1 MEALRKLRS
10 ALSLAVALS
19 WFVPAA
25 VVLHLVIVPASRL
38 FPRLREPWGEWF
50 VGGMARLLLATFRAG
65 GARFEVRR
73 TIPASA
79 PCLIVGNHQSLIDPA
94 VVIANSSPHIPA
106 FAARTRY
113 GPVPVVGESMRIL
126 GCPLV
131 DPKRDPKGAVAVMAE
146 GARTLP
152 YGLLVYP
159 EGHRTKDGEMR
170 PWRTAGLTACLE
182 ARRLP
187 VYLVVEDGLW
197 HDRRLVDFL
206 VNVHKMR
213 GVVDVLGPFEP
224 PADAAAIPAFI
235 EELRQRIVGHLAS
248 LRSGDDERAA

>member
-1 MEALRKLRS
+1 MEPLRKVRS
-10 ALSLAVALS
+10 ALSLVVALF
-19 WFVPAA
+19 WFIPGA
-25 VVLHLVIVPASRL
+25 VVIHLVIVPAAKL
-38 FPRLREPWGEWF
+38 FPRVRRPWGEWF
-50 VGGMARLLLATFRAG
+50 VRGMARLFLATFRAG

-73 TIPASA
+73 PIPASE

-94 VVIANSSPHIPA
+94 VVIAIAAPHVPA

-113 GPVPVVGESMRIL
+113 APVPVIGASMRLI

-131 DPKRDPKGAVAVMAE
+131 DPRRDPKGAVAAMAE

-159 EGHRTKDGEMR
+159 EGHRTVDGEVR
-170 PWRTAGLTACLE
+170 PWRTAGLAACLA

-197 HDRRLVDFL
+197 HGRRLVDFV
-206 VNVHKMR
+206 VNVHRMR
-213 GVVDVLGPFEP
+213 GVIDVLGPFAP
-224 PADAAAIPAFI
+224 PEDEAAIPAFI
-235 EELRQRIVGHLAS
+235 EGLRERMVGHLAS
-248 LRSGDDERAA
+248 MRSGDERAA